1 MKNTY
6 ETTKTINLAPES
18 KTIRKFLD
26 EMLEDRHISIQ
37 RLMASRNLSREQASD
52 LFDEF
57 HRGYEELWELG
68 FQRKVEVEVD
78 CDNDHK
84 ETRIYGYPAV
94 TWRKSHGY
102 HQTDFDFENR
112 EQA

>member
-26 EMLEDRHISIQ
+26 EKLEGRSYTI
-37 RLMASRNLSREQASD
+37 RNLSRNNNLSFQEAAG
-52 LFDEF
+52 LFDDL
-57 HRGYEELWELG
+57 HRTYEELWEMG
-68 FQRKVEVEVD
+68 FKREVEVEVD
-78 CDNDHK
+78 MDNDYK
-84 ETRIYGYPAV
+84 ATRIYGNAGKA
-94 TWRKSHGY
+94 WRKSMGY
-102 HQTDFDFENR
+102 GGTSFDE

>member
-6 ETTKTINLAPES
+6 KTTKTINLAPES

-26 EMLEDRHISIQ
+26 EMLEDRDISIQ
-37 RLMASRNLSREQASD
+37 KLMTFRNLSREQASN

-84 ETRIYGYPAV
+84 ETRIYGYPAKV
-94 TWRKSHGY
+94 WRRRMGY
-102 HQTDFDFENR
+102 SGTSFDE

>member
-26 EMLEDRHISIQ
+26 EMLEDRDISIQ
-37 RLMASRNLSREQASD
+37 RLMAFRNLSREQASN

-78 CDNDHK
+78 CDNDYK

-94 TWRKSHGY
+94 TWRKIRGY
-102 HQTDFDFENR
+102 SGTSFDE

>member
-6 ETTKTINLAPES
+6 KTTKIINLAPES

-26 EMLEDRHISIQ
+26 EKLEDRNFSIRRLSKIRNISLQ
-37 RLMASRNLSREQASD
+37 EATE
-52 LFDEF
+52 LFDEL

-78 CDNDHK
+78 CDNDYK

-102 HQTDFDFENR
+102 HQTDFDFQNR

>member
-37 RLMASRNLSREQASD
+37 RLMASRNLNREQASD

-84 ETRIYGYPAV
+84 ETRIYGNPAKA
-94 TWRKSHGY
+94 WRKSMGY
-102 HQTDFDFENR
+102 GGTSFDE

>member
-26 EMLEDRHISIQ
+26 EKLEGRRYTI
-37 RLMASRNLSREQASD
+37 RNLSRNHNLSFQEAAD
-52 LFDEF
+52 LFDDL
-57 HRGYEELWELG
+57 HRSYEELWELG

-78 CDNDHK
+78 CDNDYK
-84 ETRIYGYPAV
+84 ETRVYGYPAV
-94 TWRKSHGY
+94 TWRKIRGY
-102 HQTDFDFENR
+102 SGTSFDE